1 MFLKEHCGVIGVS
14 SPFPVPLK
22 LTYDGLKLLQHR
34 GEESAGISYVDS
46 GNLKLNRGLGLVEE
60 AIDRSLTYFSSTSS
74 VGHVRYSTSGV
85 PDVSEAQPLSD
96 GRIVVAFNGTITNF
110 FKFGKYPNDTT
121 FILDFLSKDLKEDS
135 SMVDAIKH
143 FIDVA
148 DGAYSLLVMNSD
160 GEIYAVRDPHGYR
173 PLVVGTVGGSLII
186 SSEDSAVKQL
196 GGKKIKDVEPG
207 EVLGIKD
214 GGIFYDEVV
223 KSKPKTICS
232 FEFIYF
238 SRADTTIDGNPVYLS
253 RVRLGEILARR
264 HGAEGDVVV
273 PVPDSSRPIAIGFSR
288 ESKIPLEEALV
299 RTISSKR
306 SFIMPTQQARLDA

>member
-1 MFLKEHCGVIGVS
+1 
-14 SPFPVPLK
+14 
-22 LTYDGLKLLQHR
+22 
-34 GEESAGISYVDS
+34 
-46 GNLKLNRGLGLVEE
+46 
-60 AIDRSLTYFSSTSS
+60 
-74 VGHVRYSTSGV
+74 
-85 PDVSEAQPLSD
+85 
-96 GRIVVAFNGTITNF
+96 
-110 FKFGKYPNDTT
+110 
-121 FILDFLSKDLKEDS
+121 
-135 SMVDAIKH
+135 MVDAIKH

-306 SFIMPTQQARLDA
+306 SFIMPTQQLGWTPKGEVRNSRKRNSWEIHNSNRRFYSEG